1 MEKRYWANVSEVFF
15 HSADAARKLPRRAK
29 REVGRSLAR
38 RPRMEFLLESS
49 HENASRA
56 GAFGGSFTAKS
67 KRNVAFQMVRI
78 ASMPGEA
85 RESCVA

>member
-15 HSADAARKLPRRAK
+15 HSEDAALKLPRRAK

-49 HENASRA
+49 HDNDGRV
-56 GAFGGSFTAKS
+56 GAFGGSFAVKS
-67 KRNVAFQMVRI
+67 DRNAAFSMVI
-78 ASMPGEA
+78 YA
-85 RESCVA
+85 R